1 MKFKVIVTLVT
12 ILILGGLFSV
22 GYLVFFNQ
30 KPDHTFALKQWEQ
43 TLVNPVS
50 SAVLKGKQYLE
61 ETRDPYPANT
71 NTYDVSAL
79 PDATVLEVIPG
90 LPVDD
95 NPQGE
100 TTNLVISAKESPAP
114 IFASPLD
121 NQPLARLPLEHV
133 HGGVSVPV
141 IEQYQNWVRVLLAGR
156 AGLPSQGIS
165 GQLTGWVRVSDIN
178 FTQNDTRVELS
189 ISARTIT
196 VVSPNGSEVIAT
208 DFGWGKEAT
217 PTPMGRTFIMLT
229 EVVPQFTY
237 TQGHPIVYLGIQS
250 TTLDEFSGT
259 PAAITAF
266 HYYGIRSGAISNGCV
281 RVDAQGITKLSA
293 LPAGT
298 AVILAP

>member
-12 ILILGGLFSV
+12 ILILGGLLGV
-22 GYLVFFNQ
+22 GYLVFVKE
-30 KPDHTFALKQWEQ
+30 KPDNTFALKPWEQ
-43 TLVNPVS
+43 ALITPVS
-50 SAVLKGKQYLE
+50 SAVLKGQQYLE
-61 ETRDPYPANT
+61 ANRDPYPANT
-71 NTYDVSAL
+71 STYDVSTL
-79 PDATVLEVIPG
+79 PDATVLEVIAG

-95 NPQGE
+95 NPQGQV
-100 TTNLVISAKESPAP
+100 TNLIISAKDSPAP
-114 IFASPLD
+114 IFASPND
-121 NQPLARLPLEHV
+121 AQPLAKLPLEHI

-156 AGLPSQGIS
+156 AGLPSQGVT
-165 GQLTGWVRVSDIN
+165 GQLTGWVRVSDVN
-178 FTQNDTRVELS
+178 LTQNDTRVELS
-189 ISARTIT
+189 ISARTVTI
-196 VVSPNGSEVIAT
+196 VSPGGSEVIAT

-250 TTLDEFSGT
+250 STMDTFSGT

-266 HYYGIRSGAISNGCV
+266 HYHGIRSGAISNGCL
-281 RVDAQGITKLSA
+281 RVDAEAITKLSA

-298 AVILAP
+298 PVLLAT